1 MQVQPYL
8 SFEGRC
14 EEAINFYKTAVGA
27 KVIMMMRF
35 KEAPD
40 QSMMTPGTED
50 KVLHAALQMGD
61 STVLASDGQ
70 CMGKAV
76 FQGITLSLTASNDAE
91 AKRLFD
97 ALANGGNVQ
106 MPLAKT
112 FFASSFGILADKFG
126 VGWMVYVPVP
136 V

>member
-14 EEAINFYKTAVGA
+14 EEAINFYKSAVGA
-27 KVIMMMRF
+27 EVVMMIRF

-40 QSMMTPGTED
+40 QSMMTPGTGD
-50 KVLHAALQMGD
+50 KILHAALRVGD

-112 FFASSFGILADKFG
+112 FFATSFGIVADKFG
-126 VGWMVYVPVP
+126 VAWMLYVPTS
-136 V
+136 

>member
-14 EEAINFYKTAVGA
+14 EEAINFYKTALGA
-27 KVIMMMRF
+27 EVVMLMRF

-40 QSMMTPGTED
+40 QSMMTPGTGE
-50 KVLHAALQMGD
+50 KIMHASLRIGD
-61 STVLASDGQ
+61 STVMASDGR
-70 CMGKAV
+70 CMGKAT
-76 FQGITLSLTASNDAE
+76 FQGISLSLTLVNDAE

-112 FFASSFGILADKFG
+112 FFATSFGLVADKFG
-126 VGWMVYVPVP
+126 VAWMVYVPSN
-136 V
+136 

>member
-14 EEAINFYKTAVGA
+14 EEAINFYKTALGA
-27 KVIMMMRF
+27 EVIMMMRF

-40 QSMMTPGTED
+40 QSMMTPGTGE
-50 KVLHAALQMGD
+50 KILHAALRLGD
-61 STVLASDGQ
+61 STVLASDGR
-70 CMGKAV
+70 CMGKAI
-76 FQGITLSLTASNDAE
+76 FQGISLSLTAGTDAD

-97 ALANGGNVQ
+97 ALANGGQIQ

-112 FFASSFGILADKFG
+112 FFATSFGIVADKFG
-126 VGWMVYVPVP
+126 VAWMVYVPAS
-136 V
+136 

>member
-14 EEAINFYKTAVGA
+14 EEAINFYKTALGA
-27 KVIMMMRF
+27 EVTMMMRF

-40 QSMMTPGTED
+40 QSMMTPGTGD
-50 KVLHAALQMGD
+50 KIMHASLRIGD
-61 STVLASDGQ
+61 STIMASDGQ
-70 CMGKAV
+70 CMGKAI
-76 FQGITLSLTASNDAE
+76 FQGISLSLTVTNDAE

-97 ALANGGNVQ
+97 ALAKGGQVH

-112 FFASSFGILADKFG
+112 FFATSFGMVADRFG
-126 VGWMVYVPVP
+126 VAWMVYVPAS
-136 V
+136 

>member
-14 EEAINFYKTAVGA
+14 EEAINFYRNALGA
-27 KVIMMMRF
+27 EVIMMMRF

-40 QSMMTPGTED
+40 QSMMTPGTGE
-50 KVLHAALQMGD
+50 KIMHASLRIGD
-61 STVLASDGQ
+61 STVMASDGR
-70 CMGKAV
+70 CMGKAT
-76 FQGITLSLTASNDAE
+76 FQGISLSLTLANDAE

-97 ALANGGNVQ
+97 ALANGGQVQ

-112 FFASSFGILADKFG
+112 FFATSFGMVADRFG
-126 VGWMVYVPVP
+126 VAWMVYVPAS
-136 V
+136 

>member
-14 EEAINFYKTAVGA
+14 EEAINFYKSAVGA
-27 KVIMMMRF
+27 EVVMMMRF

-40 QSMMTPGTED
+40 QSMMTPGTGD
-50 KVLHAALQMGD
+50 KILHAALRVGD

-70 CMGKAV
+70 CMGEAV

-97 ALANGGNVQ
+97 ALANGRNVQ

-112 FFASSFGILADKFG
+112 FFATSFGIVADKFG
-126 VGWMVYVPVP
+126 VAWMLYVPTS
-136 V
+136 

>member
-14 EEAINFYKTAVGA
+14 EEAINFYKSAVGA
-27 KVIMMMRF
+27 EVVMMMRF

-40 QSMMTPGTED
+40 QSMMTPGTGD
-50 KVLHAALQMGD
+50 KILHAALRVGD

-112 FFASSFGILADKFG
+112 FFATSFGIVADKFG
-126 VGWMVYVPVP
+126 VAWMLYVPTS
-136 V
+136 

>member
-14 EEAINFYKTAVGA
+14 EEAINFYKSAVGA
-27 KVIMMMRF
+27 EVVMMMRF

-40 QSMMTPGTED
+40 QSMMTPGTGD
-50 KVLHAALQMGD
+50 KILHASLQIGD
-61 STVLASDGQ
+61 STVMASDGR
-70 CMGKAV
+70 CMGKAI
-76 FQGITLSLTASNDAE
+76 FQGISLSLTAGTDAE

-97 ALANGGNVQ
+97 ALANGGQIQ

-112 FFASSFGILADKFG
+112 FFATSFGIVADKFG
-126 VGWMVYVPVP
+126 VAWMVYVAAS
-136 V
+136 

>member
-1 MQVQPYL
+1 
-8 SFEGRC
+8 
-14 EEAINFYKTAVGA
+14 
-27 KVIMMMRF
+27 MMMRF

-40 QSMMTPGTED
+40 QSMMTPGTGD
-50 KVLHAALQMGD
+50 KILHAALRVGD

-112 FFASSFGILADKFG
+112 FFATSFGIVADKFG
-126 VGWMVYVPVP
+126 VAWMLYVPTS
-136 V
+136 

>member
-14 EEAINFYKTAVGA
+14 EEAITFYKSAVGA
-27 KVIMMMRF
+27 KVAMMMRF

-40 QSMMTPGTED
+40 QSMMTPGTGD
-50 KVLHAALQMGD
+50 KVLHASLQIGD
-61 STVLASDGQ
+61 STVMASDGQ

-91 AKRLFD
+91 AKRLFE
-97 ALANGGNVQ
+97 ALSNGGQIQ

-112 FFASSFGILADKFG
+112 FFATSFGIVADKFG
-126 VGWMVYVPVP
+126 VAWMIYVPA
-136 V
+136 

>member
-14 EEAINFYKTAVGA
+14 EEAINFYKSAVGA
-27 KVIMMMRF
+27 KVAMMMRF

-40 QSMMTPGTED
+40 QSMMTPGTGD
-50 KVLHAALQMGD
+50 RILHASLQIGD
-61 STVLASDGQ
+61 STVMASDGQ
-70 CMGKAV
+70 CMGKAI
-76 FQGITLSLTASNDAE
+76 FQGISLSLTAGTDAE

-97 ALANGGNVQ
+97 ALANGGQIQ

-112 FFASSFGILADKFG
+112 FFATSFGIVADKFG
-126 VGWMVYVPVP
+126 VSWMIYVPAS
-136 V
+136 